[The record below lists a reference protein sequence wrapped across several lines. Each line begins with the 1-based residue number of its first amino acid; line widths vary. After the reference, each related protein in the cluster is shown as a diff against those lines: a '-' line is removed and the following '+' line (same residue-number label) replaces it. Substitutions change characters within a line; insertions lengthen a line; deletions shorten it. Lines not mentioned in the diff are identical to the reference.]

1 MENAVENR
9 ATSEHIDNGGAM
21 VFDDPI
27 SAAIWL
33 EVQNSTA

>member
-1 MENAVENR
+1 MEDAVENR
-9 ATSEHIDNGGAM
+9 ATPEQMDNGEAV

-33 EVQNSTA
+33 EVQNSTT